1 MIDVVL
7 EGPGKNALGTAVMK
21 KALDTVRGAGSEAL
35 LVTGAGD
42 AFSAG
47 LDLREVAGLDTEGLT
62 RYLDL
67 LDELVLAL
75 YHHPAPTVA
84 AIAGHAIAGGCVI
97 AMCCDHRVMTT
108 EPRAKIGLNEVALGL
123 LFPPRV
129 LALAKAPLSVTSQRR
144 VLLGAGLFGSKDAL
158 ALGLC
163 DELADDAMAVGRA
176 RLAELAAHPREV
188 YALTKELLQ
197 KGQLDLAAEELDH
210 YRAVVLPRWTS
221 PELRMALAAKL
232 MKK

>member
-21 KALDTVRGAGSEAL
+21 KALEAVRGAGNEPL

-47 LDLREVAGLDTEGLT
+47 LDLREVAGLDAEGLG

-75 YHHPAPTVA
+75 FHHPAPTVA
-84 AIAGHAIAGGCVI
+84 AIQGHAIAGGCVI

-108 EPRAKIGLNEVALGL
+108 EPRAEIGLNEVALGL

-129 LALAKAPLSVTSQRR
+129 LALAKARLSVTAQRR
-144 VLLGAGLFGSKDAL
+144 VLLGAGLYTSKDAL

-163 DELADDAMAVGRA
+163 DELADDAVAAGRT
-176 RLAELAAHPREV
+176 RLAELAAHPREA

-197 KGQLDLAAEELDH
+197 KGQLELEPAELDH

-221 PELRMALAAKL
+221 PELRAALAAKL
-232 MKK
+232 AKK